1 MYIYSFIKLSSRRN
15 KCKNSLL
22 LTRMKN
28 GKPPNDESFYHHQRS
43 KDSSDDLWFSFQ
55 PIQIHIF
62 YELGIGRI
70 FRDPNSLPGQK
81 QHESGSLIGWSVSSK
96 FLFSLKEP
104 LKTDSRCG
112 YSHGGLILLIRLKIR
127 DFTFFEPR
135 IMKRFFGSVLNWVPD
150 LTYRAWWS
158 LIFWR
163 RAWKYTWICNTEWK
177 HRQKS
182 ERCKIHFWRVW
193 EN

>member
-1 MYIYSFIKLSSRRN
+1 MNIYGLMFISSFIKPNSRKN

-28 GKPPNDESFYHHQRS
+28 GKLESSIIYHHQRS
-43 KDSSDDLWFSFQ
+43 MDSSDDLWFSFQ
-55 PIQIHIF
+55 PILIHIF

-70 FRDPNSLPGQK
+70 FRDPNLNSWQK
-81 QHESGSLIGWSVSSK
+81 KEESGSLIYWSVSSK

-127 DFTFFEPR
+127 DFTFLSR
-135 IMKRFFGSVLNWVPD
+135 VLWNAFLAP
-150 LTYRAWWS
+150 
-158 LIFWR
+158 FWIECP
-163 RAWKYTWICNTEWK
+163 TWPPGLDE
-177 HRQKS
+177 
-182 ERCKIHFWRVW
+182 V
-193 EN
+193 

>member
-1 MYIYSFIKLSSRRN
+1 MVS
-15 KCKNSLL
+15 
-22 LTRMKN
+22 
-28 GKPPNDESFYHHQRS
+28 PPNDESSIYHHQRS

-55 PIQIHIF
+55 PNQIHIF

-81 QHESGSLIGWSVSSK
+81 HESGSLIGWSVSSK

-112 YSHGGLILLIRLKIR
+112 YSHGGLLILLIRIKIR
-127 DFTFFEPR
+127 DFTFLSRVLRNAFLAPFW
-135 IMKRFFGSVLNWVPD
+135 IMSAPD
-150 LTYRAWWS
+150 LTSRAWWS

-163 RAWKYTWICNTEWK
+163 RAWIYVNM
-177 HRQKS
+177 
-182 ERCKIHFWRVW
+182 
-193 EN
+193 